1 MVVSHCLSLST
12 IAYVYGNGEIIAIF
26 RKIRFFL
33 ENEISQETHRLQ
45 VFQGVSREVR
55 MGVGTPVL
63 LVFFTF
69 RLKTENSEK
78 YEKTAFFRFLIDIDP
93 ALMNLDGSGR
103 SWCWTHIK
111 QKAARVL
118 KKIDFMS
125 DSNRRSYCQNS
136 DLFQ

>member
-1 MVVSHCLSLST
+1 
-12 IAYVYGNGEIIAIF
+12 
-26 RKIRFFL
+26 
-33 ENEISQETHRLQ
+33 
-45 VFQGVSREVR
+45 

-78 YEKTAFFRFLIDIDP
+78 YEKTAFFRFLIDIEM
-93 ALMNLDGSGR
+93 ALMNLDGVGR

-111 QKAARVL
+111 QNVARVL

>member
-1 MVVSHCLSLST
+1 MVVSHWLSLGT
-12 IAYVYGNGEIIAIF
+12 IAYVYEDGEIIAIF

-111 QKAARVL
+111 QNAARVL

>member
-1 MVVSHCLSLST
+1 ML

-111 QKAARVL
+111 QNAARVL
-118 KKIDFMS
+118 KKIDFMN
-125 DSNRRSYCQNS
+125 DFNARSY
-136 DLFQ
+136 